1 MLFFQSINHFNKLY
15 CFISSTYNTS
25 IRYYATIIIIIIISI
40 ILPNK
45 FLTLFLLINYSL
57 RVVVKFAIVTAFF
70 HDMNSDVVVSRPPT
84 TTTTETTSSI
94 KIWLTRFTIA
104 CFFLSGGIEY
114 SEWYDEISF
123 HCFIVLVTDQL
134 CLSRCHSPD
143 VLGLYA

>member
-1 MLFFQSINHFNKLY
+1 MLYIIHIQYQYTILCYYNNYYYYFNY
-15 CFISSTYNTS
+15 F
-25 IRYYATIIIIIIISI
+25 A
-40 ILPNK
+40 NK

-84 TTTTETTSSI
+84 TSTTETTSSI

-123 HCFIVLVTDQL
+123 HCLVVLVTDQL

-143 VLGLYA
+143 MLGLYA